1 MKRESTL
8 FLVISLL
15 GILGCGTTHHYS
27 NTDEGLIRQAR
38 LNSNQGIASKD
49 TNTIARYW
57 AEDYHLVSSRNSEVA
72 GLAKNRHLFATE
84 LYSKKEVLYVRTT
97 QQVAVFSNWN
107 MAAENGTW
115 TGQWREADGLVQL
128 KGTYYAKW
136 HKVDGDWKIRAEIF
150 VPLSCTGSVF
160 CDKKPF

>member
-1 MKRESTL
+1 MKKQYSPVL
-8 FLVISLL
+8 LILL
-15 GILGCGTTHHYS
+15 GVLLSCGPAKYLTKA
-27 NTDEGLIRQAR
+27 DEASIRQAR
-38 LNSNQGIASKD
+38 QESNRGIATKD
-49 TNTIARYW
+49 TIAIARYW

-97 QQVAVFSNWN
+97 QQVSLFPTWN

-115 TGQWREADGLVQL
+115 TGQWREPDGLVQL

-136 HKVDGDWKIRAEIF
+136 HKVDGTWKIRAEIF
-150 VPLSCTGSVF
+150 VPLSCTGSAF